1 MKKVGFRQDIGFPL
15 INITLFTKLNFL
27 KSKKLLIRWCVL
39 RFLSRPNGELL
50 TNSDSHFSLQIINT
64 ECLPPP

>member
-15 INITLFTKLNFL
+15 INITLFTKLNL
-27 KSKKLLIRWCVL
+27 KKSKKLLIRWGII
-39 RFLSRPNGELL
+39 RFVSRTNGELL

>member
-15 INITLFTKLNFL
+15 INITLFTKLNL
-27 KSKKLLIRWCVL
+27 KKTKKFLIRWGII
-39 RFLSRPNGELL
+39 RFVSRTNGELL
-50 TNSDSHFSLQIINT
+50 TNSDSHSLQIINT